1 MSSLHLVCPHCQA
14 VNRVPAERLQETPV
28 CGKCRQP
35 LLTGAPVDLDSS
47 SFDNFVSRNDLPVV
61 VDFWASWCGPC
72 KMMAPHF
79 ATAARELQG
88 QVLFAKVSTEDC
100 PDLAQRYNIR
110 SIPTLALFRQGKE
123 IDRVSGAMNS
133 GQLVSWLRSK
143 RQA

>member
-14 VNRVPAERLQETPV
+14 VNRVPAERLPETPV

-47 SFDNFVSRNDLPVV
+47 SFDNFISLNDLPVV

-88 QVLFAKVSTEDC
+88 QVIFAKVSTEDC

-133 GQLVSWLRSK
+133 GQLASWLLSK
-143 RQA
+143 R

>member
-47 SFDNFVSRNDLPVV
+47 SFDNFINRNDLPVV

-88 QVLFAKVSTEDC
+88 QVIFAKVSTEDC

-133 GQLVSWLRSK
+133 GQLASWLRSK
-143 RQA
+143 R

>member
-35 LLTGAPVDLDSS
+35 LLTGSPVDFDSG
-47 SFDNFVSRNDLPVV
+47 SFDNFVGRNDLPVV

-143 RQA
+143 R

>member
-35 LLTGAPVDLDSS
+35 LLTGAPVDLDSG
-47 SFDNFVSRNDLPVV
+47 SFDNFVGRNDLPVV

-72 KMMAPHF
+72 KIMAPHF

-143 RQA
+143 R